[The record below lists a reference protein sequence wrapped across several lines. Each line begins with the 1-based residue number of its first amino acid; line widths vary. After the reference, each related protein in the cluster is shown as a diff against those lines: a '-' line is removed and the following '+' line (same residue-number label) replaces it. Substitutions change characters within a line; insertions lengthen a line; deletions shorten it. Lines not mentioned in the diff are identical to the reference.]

1 MNILPYIG
9 IVICIIFSAFF
20 SGSEIAFA
28 SVNKIRLRTRA
39 DSGNMTAGIALDIA
53 ENFND
58 TLSAILIG
66 NNLVNIA
73 SSSIATIIAME
84 LVGSGATLIATTAMT
99 IIILIFGE
107 ITPKVVAKKTSFQFV
122 CFAALPLKIIKTIF
136 KPLVVLVV
144 FLVDKLSV
152 LWENSEEEFYDEG
165 DLIDI
170 IENIESDGVIDKEK
184 SDLLQSALSF
194 SDISVSNIITS
205 RRDMLAIDL
214 DDSEEEIKEKIL
226 NSPYSRIP
234 VYEENIDNI
243 IGILHT
249 NIFLERFIASK
260 GEEKEDFHV
269 ILRETLLDTC
279 FAHETMKLH
288 KVFKLLNRGKV
299 QMAIVIDEYGGTM
312 GCVTIEDLVEEL
324 VGEIYDEYD
333 DEEKPIKEVSENTYE
348 LAGDINI
355 KDLCQEMDLDED
367 LFIYNSN
374 TIGGMMIERNNDM
387 PVVGYKVLIE
397 NMQFEV
403 LKVDGNRVEKVL
415 LKIER

>member
-39 DSGNMTAGIALDIA
+39 ESGDMTAGVALKIA

-58 TLSAILIG
+58 SLSAILIG

-73 SSSIATIIAME
+73 ASSIATVIVME
-84 LVGSGATLIATTAMT
+84 LVGGGATFIATAAMT
-99 IIILIFGE
+99 VIILIFGE
-107 ITPKVVAKKTSFQFV
+107 ITPKVIAKKISFQFV
-122 CFAALPLKIIKTIF
+122 RFAALPLKIIMTIL
-136 KPLVVLVV
+136 KPVVALVV
-144 FLVDKLSV
+144 FLVGKLSR
-152 LWENSEEEFYDEG
+152 LWVDSEDEFFDEG

-170 IENIESDGVIDKEK
+170 IENIENDGVIDKEK

-214 DDSEEEIKEKIL
+214 NDSEEEIKEIIL

-249 NIFLERFIASK
+249 NIFLERFITSRE
-260 GEEKEDFHV
+260 EEKEDFHV
-269 ILRETLLDTC
+269 ILRKALLDTC

-299 QMAIVIDEYGGTM
+299 QMAIVTDEYGGTM

-333 DEEKPIKEVSENTYE
+333 DEEKPIEELSESTYE
-348 LAGDINI
+348 LVGDINI
-355 KDLCQEMDLDED
+355 KDLCQELDLDEE
-367 LFIYNSN
+367 LFICNSN
-374 TIGGMMIERNNDM
+374 TIGGMIIERNNDM
-387 PVVGYKVLIE
+387 PVVGYKASIE

-403 LKVDGNRVEKVL
+403 LEVDGNRVEKVL
-415 LKIER
+415 LKIE